1 MQNSQINGLNDS
13 EGKRRDRMGIM
24 ADILNTVPARKTKI
38 MYRCNLSFKQLNGY
52 LESMVVEFDLLEI
65 DKNGGSS
72 ISYKPTPKGK
82 RFLTNYMEI
91 KQLLTPGN

>member
-1 MQNSQINGLNDS
+1 MQNFNKNGLNGS
-13 EGKRRDRMGIM
+13 EGKRRDRMSIM
-24 ADILNTVPARKTKI
+24 ADILNTVPARKTRI

-52 LESMVVEFDLLEI
+52 LESMVVEFGLLEI

-72 ISYKPTPKGK
+72 NIYKPTPKSK